1 MHDGPRQEVER
12 RDSLGLGLLYAVAG
26 GSYPVW
32 WMLAP
37 DTDNPF
43 WPWLAIGAAYLGI
56 GLYVTRAGRHP
67 PAIVLAA
74 PTVAVTM
81 HLQALFWRNPREPFF
96 AVAAVM
102 SVVATIPVL
111 RGTRVRV
118 AYSILVLGVSGAQLA
133 MGSGGTGF
141 LGVGLAWMFVLLGRQ
156 VATQEKAVARLNE
169 ARIELAHERSERMRL
184 EQELQTA
191 QRMDSLGRLAGAFS
205 HEFNNQLMA
214 IRIHADLLDRSLPMQ
229 APQRSDVAQIQ
240 RTTTSAADLTSRL
253 LAFSRPNRT
262 KEGPADVGAA
272 LRQNLVTL
280 RHLVSEQVAVALES
294 PDAPIH
300 APVGAK
306 QLAQIL
312 LNLAL
317 NARDAMPEGGSLRL
331 SVARIPRAS
340 VELPIDIKGETLVR
354 LTVSDTGAGMDES
367 VRDRL
372 FEPFFTTKGGR
383 GNSGLGLSVVYGLVK
398 DTGGHIRVTSQP
410 GEGARFDIF
419 WPLASSAAPEEASEK
434 RGAAFA
440 TRRARVLLVE
450 DQAALRDGLTR
461 WLGDQGFAVVACE
474 SAEEAL
480 SRAND
485 VDVIASDVLLPG
497 MDGIELLGRLR
508 RAAPALPAVL
518 FSGHVDHLATPGRE
532 LPDGVKFLE
541 KPFAPEALL
550 ATIESL
556 VRAARAIRPARL
568 H

>member
-1 MHDGPRQEVER
+1 
-12 RDSLGLGLLYAVAG
+12 
-26 GSYPVW
+26 
-32 WMLAP
+32 MLAP
-37 DTDNPF
+37 GSGNPF
-43 WPWLAIGAAYLGI
+43 WPWLVIGAAYLGI
-56 GLYVTRAGRHP
+56 GLSVIRAGRLP
-67 PAIVLAA
+67 PAIVLAT
-74 PTVAVTM
+74 PTVAVTL
-81 HLQALFWRNPREPFF
+81 HLQVLFWRSPSEPFF

-111 RGTRVRV
+111 RGTRVRI
-118 AYSILVLGVSGAQLA
+118 AYSILVLGVSAAQLA

-169 ARIELAHERSERMRL
+169 ARIELAHERSERLRL
-184 EQELQTA
+184 EQELHTA

-214 IRIHADLLDRSLPMQ
+214 IRIHADLLERSLPLQ

-240 RTTTSAADLTSRL
+240 RTTTSAADLTARL

-262 KEGPADVGAA
+262 NEEPADVCAA
-272 LRQNLVTL
+272 LRQNVVTL
-280 RHLVSEQVAVALES
+280 RLLVSEEVAVALEA
-294 PDAPIH
+294 PDQPMY

-331 SVARIPRAS
+331 GVARIPRAS
-340 VELPIDIKGETLVR
+340 VELPIDIRAESLVR

-372 FEPFFTTKGGR
+372 FEPFFTTKAER

-398 DTGGHIRVTSQP
+398 DTGGHIRVTSEP
-410 GEGARFDIF
+410 GKGARFDVF
-419 WPLASSAAPEEASEK
+419 WPLVAPAVIEAASEESAAP
-434 RGAAFA
+434 FA
-440 TRRARVLLVE
+440 PRRARVLLVE
-450 DQAALRDGLTR
+450 DQAALRDGLSR
-461 WLGDQGFAVVACE
+461 WLGDQGFAVVSCE

-480 SRAND
+480 TRAND
-485 VDVIASDVLLPG
+485 IDVIASDVVLSG

-518 FSGHVDHLATPGRE
+518 FSGHLDHLAARRRE
-532 LPDGVKFLE
+532 VPDGVKFLE

-550 ATIESL
+550 STLESL
-556 VRAARAIRPARL
+556 IRAARAVRPVA
-568 H
+568 HY

>member
-1 MHDGPRQEVER
+1 MQGPKQAVER

-37 DTDNPF
+37 DAVNPF
-43 WPWLAIGAAYLGI
+43 WPWLAIGTAYLAI
-56 GLYVTRAGRHP
+56 GLHVTRSGRHP
-67 PAIVLAA
+67 PSIVLAA

-81 HLQALFWRNPREPFF
+81 HLQTLFWRNPSEPFF

-111 RGTRVRV
+111 VGTRVRI

-169 ARIELAHERSERMRL
+169 ARIELAHERSERIRL

-214 IRIHADLLDRSLPMQ
+214 IRIHADLLERSLPRQ
-229 APQRSDVAQIQ
+229 APQRGDVAQIQ
-240 RTTTSAADLTSRL
+240 RTTTSAAELTSQL

-262 KEGPADVGAA
+262 NEEPADVGAV

-280 RHLVSEQVAVALES
+280 RHLVSEQVAVGLEA
-294 PDAPIH
+294 PDAPLH

-340 VELPIDIKGETLVR
+340 VELPIDIPAESLVR
-354 LTVSDTGAGMDES
+354 LTVSDTGAGMEES

-372 FEPFFTTKGGR
+372 FEPFFTTKTGR

-398 DTGGHIRVTSQP
+398 ETGGHIRVTSEP
-410 GEGARFDIF
+410 GRGARFDIF
-419 WPLASSAAPEEASEK
+419 WPLVSAAVPEVASEMS
-434 RGAAFA
+434 AALFA
-440 TRRARVLLVE
+440 PRRARVLLVE

-461 WLGDQGFAVVACE
+461 WLGDQGFAVVSCE

-480 SRAND
+480 NRAND
-485 VDVIASDVLLPG
+485 VDVIASDVVLPG

-518 FSGHVDHLATPGRE
+518 FSGHVDHLAARRRE
-532 LPDGVKFLE
+532 IPDGVRFLE

-550 ATIESL
+550 SMIESL
-556 VRAARAIRPARL
+556 VRGARAARPSAV

>member
-1 MHDGPRQEVER
+1 MQDPNQAVER

-37 DTDNPF
+37 DAGNPF
-43 WPWLAIGAAYLGI
+43 WPWLAIGTAYLAI
-56 GLYVTRAGRHP
+56 GLHVIRSGRHP
-67 PAIVLAA
+67 PSIVLAA
-74 PTVAVTM
+74 PTVVVTM
-81 HLQALFWRNPREPFF
+81 HLQALFWRNPSEPFF

-111 RGTRVRV
+111 MGTRVRV
-118 AYSILVLGVSGAQLA
+118 AYSILVLGVSAAQLA

-156 VATQEKAVARLNE
+156 VSTQEKAVARLNE
-169 ARIELAHERSERMRL
+169 ARIELAHERSERIRL

-214 IRIHADLLDRSLPMQ
+214 IRIHADLLERSLPPQ
-229 APQRSDVAQIQ
+229 APQRGDVAQIQ

-262 KEGPADVGAA
+262 NEEPADVGAV

-280 RHLVSEQVAVALES
+280 RHLVSEQVAVSLEV
-294 PDAPIH
+294 PDAPLH

-340 VELPIDIKGETLVR
+340 VELPIDIPAESLVR

-372 FEPFFTTKGGR
+372 FEPFFTTKTGR

-398 DTGGHIRVTSQP
+398 DTGGHIRVTSEA
-410 GEGARFDIF
+410 GKGARFDIF
-419 WPLASSAAPEEASEK
+419 WPLVPAALPEAVSEK
-434 RGAAFA
+434 SDVAYAPP
-440 TRRARVLLVE
+440 RARVLLVE
-450 DQAALRDGLTR
+450 DQAVLRDGLSR
-461 WLGDQGFAVVACE
+461 WLGDQGYAVVSCE

-480 SRAND
+480 NCAND
-485 VDVIASDVLLPG
+485 VDVIASDVVLPG

-518 FSGHVDHLATPGRE
+518 FSGHVDHLAARRRE
-532 LPDGVKFLE
+532 IPAGVRFLE

-550 ATIESL
+550 AMLEALI
-556 VRAARAIRPARL
+556 RGARAVRPAAL